1 MRVSAGTIGDT
12 SYSIIE
18 TTNKVEATI
27 TTPLGKKNKQHMNW
41 KSAIRWTNKIIRKE
55 LGYEVERDQ
64 E

>member
-1 MRVSAGTIGDT
+1 MRASAGTVGDI

-18 TTNKVEATI
+18 TMNKVEATI
-27 TTPLGKKNKQHMNW
+27 TTPLGEQNKRHINW
-41 KSAIRWTNKIIRKE
+41 NSAVRWTNKIIKRE